1 MADRLQTRRQPRLL
15 PLAVLAAMAC
25 GHSGAQA
32 CRCPAEPGPAT
43 AYARADAVLLAE
55 VLRVEPSVEPG
66 VEPVRGPVS
75 GPVSGPAATGSTRP
89 DPGEQR
95 AWVRVSQA
103 WKHAAGSELWV
114 YTRTTCAYPWVPG
127 QTVLLHTFEDRQRG
141 QVHTRQC
148 MGNQPL
154 DQARARLNWL
164 QRHGRAANVQA
175 VSPAAGP
182 AASR

>member
-66 VEPVRGPVS
+66 VEPVRGPAT
-75 GPVSGPAATGSTRP
+75 GPVTGPAATGSTRP

-103 WKHAAGSELWV
+103 WKHPAGTELWV

-164 QRHGRAANVQA
+164 QRHGRAATVQA